1 MGQMGELTELLR
13 QLSDKQGEP
22 DPRLLT
28 FLYTE
33 LKQIA
38 AGLLRGERPHHTL
51 QPTALVNEAFMKL
64 LKQDQIS
71 WQNRTHFF
79 ATAARVMRQVLV
91 DYARAR
97 NAQRRGAGEVRVP
110 LGDHLALTE
119 ADYTTI
125 LAVDQALD
133 QLKELDARQARV
145 VELRFFAGLTEEEI
159 AGLLEVSE
167 RTVKRDWIAARA
179 WLHAELSAPDSV
191 DVPKP
196 GDPGEISS

>member
-1 MGQMGELTELLR
+1 MGQMGELTQLLR
-13 QLSDKQGEP
+13 QLSENHGEP
-22 DPRLLT
+22 DPRLVT
-28 FLYTE
+28 FIYSE
-33 LKQIA
+33 LKHIA

-97 NAQRRGAGEVRVP
+97 NALRRGAGEVRVP
-110 LGDHLALTE
+110 LSDHLALTE
-119 ADYTTI
+119 SDYTTI

-159 AGLLEVSE
+159 AGLLDVSE

-179 WLHAELSAPDSV
+179 WLHAELSTSESV
-191 DVPKP
+191 DIPKP
-196 GDPGEISS
+196 GDPGNVSG